1 MSKTKDTI
9 KQIAGDVKEIKIHQA
24 VIRADQANIKTDLEH
39 HIKRTDLLE
48 AKMSSVTHKAIMG
61 LAFLGGLFG
70 AIKHLLAL
78 FS

>member
-1 MSKTKDTI
+1 MGHTKDCL

-24 VIRADQANIKTDLEH
+24 VIKADQALIKTDLAT

-48 AKMSSVTHKAIMG
+48 AKMDSLWHKSIMG

-70 AIKHLLAL
+70 AVKHLIEL
-78 FS
+78 FI